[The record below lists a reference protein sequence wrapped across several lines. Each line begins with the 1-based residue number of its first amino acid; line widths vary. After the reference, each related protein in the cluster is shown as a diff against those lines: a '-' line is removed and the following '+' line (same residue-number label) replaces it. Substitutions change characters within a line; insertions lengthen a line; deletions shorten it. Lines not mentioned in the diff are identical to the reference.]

1 MRAVLLAAGKGTRM
15 QGLCDALPKP
25 LLPIANRPALA
36 HTIGQFEAAG
46 VTHALLVIGH
56 QASQVRAALGAR
68 CGGVRL
74 SYIVQSDPKGT
85 GQATALAEEFA
96 AGEPF
101 LMMFGDI
108 VTSRRHAAE
117 ILRIWHDERPDA
129 ILAVRYFRDPA
140 SGGAVYVENCRVTRI
155 VEKPTPGETTTH
167 YINAGIFA
175 FPPAIFDRLRRVG
188 LSPRG
193 EYELTDAIR
202 MLLDEGLR
210 VRAYD
215 LPGFWV
221 NLTDPATYL
230 EAQRELLAELAP
242 PLPSVP
248 SGVAIE
254 PPVVLGSGCSLAPC
268 SIGPNVSIG
277 EGCTIGAGSALRD
290 AIVLA
295 GATIGPGAAVE
306 SAVVGLGATVAPGAR
321 LGADPTGR
329 PAVILHGG
337 VTSSFGT

>member
-1 MRAVLLAAGKGTRM
+1 MKAVLLAAGKGTRM

-25 LLPIANRPALA
+25 LLPVANRPALV

-46 VTHALLVIGH
+46 VRELLLVIGY
-56 QASQVRAALGAR
+56 QAEQVRAALGER
-68 CGGVRL
+68 CGEVRL
-74 SYIVQSDPKGT
+74 SYVVQSDPQGT

-108 VTSRRHAAE
+108 VTSRQHATDIVRLYAE
-117 ILRIWHDERPDA
+117 ERPDA
-129 ILAVRYFRDPA
+129 VLAVRYFRDPA
-140 SGGAVYVENCRVTRI
+140 SGGAVYVEGGRVTRI
-155 VEKPTPGETTTH
+155 VERPKPGDTTTH
-167 YINAGIFA
+167 YINAGLFV
-175 FPPAIFDRLRRVG
+175 FPPLIFDRLRRVG

-230 EAQRELLAELAP
+230 EAQRELFGELGLRP
-242 PLPSVP
+242 P
-248 SGVAIE
+248 VAIGPGSSVGHGRLGPHVSIGRGCAVGDGAHIRDAVVMDGATVGAE
-254 PPVVLGSGCSLAPC
+254 AVVDCAIVGLHATVPAGACLVGTPARPVVLPHVF
-268 SIGPNVSIG
+268 P
-277 EGCTIGAGSALRD
+277 R
-290 AIVLA
+290 
-295 GATIGPGAAVE
+295 
-306 SAVVGLGATVAPGAR
+306 
-321 LGADPTGR
+321 
-329 PAVILHGG
+329 
-337 VTSSFGT
+337 

>member
-1 MRAVLLAAGKGTRM
+1 MKAVLLAAGKGTRM

-25 LLPIANRPALA
+25 LLPVANRPALA

-46 VTHALLVIGH
+46 VRELLLVVGH
-56 QASQVRAALGAR
+56 QAEQVRATLGER
-68 CGGVRL
+68 CGEVRL
-74 SYIVQSDPKGT
+74 SYVVQSDPKGT

-117 ILRIWHDERPDA
+117 IVRVYAGEKPDA
-129 ILAVRYFRDPA
+129 VVAVRYFRDPA
-140 SGGAVYVENCRVTRI
+140 SGGAVYVEGGRVTRI
-155 VEKPTPGETTTH
+155 VERPRPGDTSTH
-167 YINAGIFA
+167 YINAGIFV
-175 FPPAIFDRLRRVG
+175 FPPLIFDRLRRVG

-202 MLLDEGLR
+202 LLLEEGLR

-230 EAQRELLAELAP
+230 EAQRELFGELGLERA
-242 PLPSVP
+242 
-248 SGVAIE
+248 VAI
-254 PPVVLGSGCSLAPC
+254 GAGCSIGDCGL
-268 SIGPNVSIG
+268 GPNVSLG
-277 EGCTIGAGSALRD
+277 DGCAVGDGASVRDAVVMSGAAIGAEAVVD
-290 AIVLA
+290 CAIV
-295 GATIGPGAAVE
+295 GRNAA
-306 SAVVGLGATVAPGAR
+306 VAPGECLVGTPA
-321 LGADPTGR
+321 R
-329 PAVILHGG
+329 PAVVPHVLAR
-337 VTSSFGT
+337 